1 VDEVLG
7 WMAIGYRLDDRL
19 ALELAGITRADVNIV
34 AGGRLW
40 SSSLVGSPRLAM
52 TKAVTAGATTR
63 DWMNLGATRYSSRQY
78 SLDTTRSASAA
89 SLVLLI
95 DWTPTQN
102 LIDELSARLIWIG
115 LAAFLLA
122 VAGATVFSRR
132 AARPLRDVVEAAR
145 EITRGEWTRRVPVRG
160 SSEAATMAVAFNEM
174 TATLTNLNTELKAA
188 KERAERASK
197 AKDQFLANMSHEL
210 RTPLNG
216 IMGMTALVIDTPLSD
231 EQREYMAIIDTSAQ
245 GLLAIVNDVLDF
257 AKIDADALRLT
268 PAPFDPRAC
277 FEQTRGLLWPLASS
291 RGLQLVYEID
301 AAMPKQIVGDEIRLR
316 QILLNLAGNAIKFTP
331 AGSVRV
337 RARTETDVA
346 TGDVVL
352 HVEVKD
358 TGIGIPADRQ
368 AAIFEPFVQA
378 DGSTTRRYGGTGL
391 GLTICARL
399 VVMMGG
405 RLSLASEPGAGSTFS
420 FSIRMGTVNA
430 ASSPTRQHVAA
441 GL

>member
-1 VDEVLG
+1 
-7 WMAIGYRLDDRL
+7 MAIGYRLDDRL
-19 ALELAGITRADVNIV
+19 ALEIAGITRADVNIV

-40 SSSLVGSPRLAM
+40 SSSLIGNARLAM
-52 TKAVTAGATTR
+52 TKAVAAGETTH
-63 DWMNLGATRYSSRQY
+63 DWMTLGSTSFSSRHY
-78 SLDTTRSASAA
+78 ALETASGTGAA

-95 DWTPTQN
+95 DWTPTQT
-102 LIDELSARLIWIG
+102 LIDDLSARLIWIG
-115 LAAFLLA
+115 IAAFLLA

-132 AARPLRDVVEAAR
+132 AARPLHDVVDAAR

-174 TATLTNLNTELKAA
+174 TATLTNLNTELKTA

-216 IMGMTALVIDTPLSD
+216 IMGMTALVVDTPLSD
-231 EQREYMAIIDTSAQ
+231 EQREYMSIIDTSAQ

-257 AKIDADALRLT
+257 AKIDAEALRLD
-268 PAPFDPRAC
+268 PAPFNPRAC

-291 RGLQLVYEID
+291 RGLQLVYEIEPS
-301 AAMPKQIVGDEIRLR
+301 MPTQIVGDEIRLR

-331 AGSVRV
+331 SGSVRV
-337 RARTETDVA
+337 RARVTDDA
-346 TGDVVL
+346 TGGVVL
-352 HVEVKD
+352 HVEVQD

-399 VVMMGG
+399 VSMMGG
-405 RLSLASEPGAGSTFS
+405 RLSLVSEPGAGSTFS
-420 FSIRMGTVNA
+420 FSVRMATVGA
-430 ASSPTRQHVAA
+430 VSSQARAYVAA